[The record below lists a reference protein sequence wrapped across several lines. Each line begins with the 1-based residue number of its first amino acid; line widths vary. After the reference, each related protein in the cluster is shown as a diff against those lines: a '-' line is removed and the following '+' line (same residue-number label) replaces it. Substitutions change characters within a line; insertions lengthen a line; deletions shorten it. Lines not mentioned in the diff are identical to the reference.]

1 MKRIT
6 KISIIAAGALVVV
19 SSIIAFNHFGSTEK
33 WAQWMV
39 ERTTDKLELTELQQ
53 EKLMALK
60 DEIMASRTDMK
71 QQFVQSRGQFISL
84 FDASTLDQQQALSLV
99 STHTQF
105 VDKRAPLI
113 VATFAD
119 FYDSLDLEQQAEV
132 REFIQEHHEAHDH
145 YSRWGSHGA
154 VGLN

>member
-6 KISIIAAGALVVV
+6 KISIIAAGALVVI
-19 SSIIAFNHFGSTEK
+19 SSIIAFNHFSSTEK

-53 EKLMALK
+53 GKLMALK

-113 VATFAD
+113 VAAFAD

-132 REFIQEHHEAHDH
+132 REFIQEHNDH